1 MLHIYNKNP
10 IYKYKQPKI
19 FINKKGVTFWITP
32 FYLFM
37 LNVFF
42 EPYFTS
48 SKSTSVTLSSLPPSL
63 PWFCEPC

>member
-37 LNVFF
+37 LNVCF
-42 EPYFTS
+42 
-48 SKSTSVTLSSLPPSL
+48 
-63 PWFCEPC
+63 